1 MIVFCP
7 EAFISQVSGKN
18 VNWLEKGFIEF
29 FVLEVRN
36 KNIIAN
42 EIWETFRLKMMA
54 NSPNKEEAIKSIAS
68 FRGIFKPE
76 EIFLDENYQE
86 KVPEQE
92 YSKTIMV
99 EKTKDLITR
108 NHIDIEIIIT
118 SNEKEYNQCSKD
130 IPCRNIEGFFI
141 HCMSIPRYRN
151 IVEKYLRIIEY
162 KKASGEQ

>member
-42 EIWETFRLKMMA
+42 ETWETFRFRIVA
-54 NSPNKEEAIKSIAS
+54 DSPDKEEAINLIAS

-76 EIFLDENYQE
+76 EIFLDEDHQE
-86 KVPEQE
+86 KAPKQE

-108 NHIDIEIIIT
+108 NYVDIEIIIT
-118 SNEKEYNQCSKD
+118 SNEKEYMECSKD
-130 IPCRNIEGFFI
+130 IPCKKIEDFFI
-141 HCMSIPRYRN
+141 YCMSSPKYRN
-151 IVEKYLRIIEY
+151 IIEKYLRIIEY
-162 KKASGEQ
+162 KKAE